1 MGHPLGSGSLAVDY
15 SVVAE
20 SMFALA
26 GGRALTA
33 APRAD
38 VQACMALAHAALYGR
53 PSSALNDSSA
63 PPTNIASGGNAEG
76 AGGAGGG
83 EDWCRGLP
91 ESCCNV
97 HGATH
102 TAGGRPHLHYVEQVQ
117 VGLALDAPSS
127 GPPLGRVVSP
137 GRPPPTWI
145 TCTSLPPLTFCH
157 CHRTC
162 NHVEQLVLFSSLAHY
177 LDNPLLLYQPYA
189 GDGDGADDDGSGAEA
204 DTHRGGDGGDGGR
217 GDVDPLNGP
226 ALVDAGPQRA
236 PQVRSPSPNV
246 RPI

>member
-1 MGHPLGSGSLAVDY
+1 VGFGVGHPLGSGSLAVDY

-20 SMFALA
+20 SMFDLA

-38 VQACMALAHAALYGR
+38 VQACMALAHAALYGC
-53 PSSALNDSSA
+53 PSSALNDSCAA
-63 PPTNIASGGNAEG
+63 PANIASGGGADG

-102 TAGGRPHLHYVEQVQ
+102 TAGGRPHLHYVEQV
-117 VGLALDAPSS
+117 LRARLIR
-127 GPPLGRVVSP
+127 PPAGRVVSP
-137 GRPPPTWI
+137 GRPPPIWT
-145 TCTSLPPLTFCH
+145 TCTLPSLLSPLSLPPHLH
-157 CHRTC
+157 Y
-162 NHVEQLVLFSSLAHY
+162 VEQLVLFSSLAHY

-189 GDGDGADDDGSGAEA
+189 GDGDGAADDGSGAVA
-204 DTHRGGDGGDGGR
+204 DAHRGGDGGG

-236 PQVRSPSPNV
+236 PQVRSNLGPM
-246 RPI
+246 